1 MSNVVNMISTPQRA
15 TFPKAHRL
23 LSRTEFKS
31 VLDGGFKIV
40 DPLFVQIGI
49 PRNDQQQ
56 RIGIIVSKKIGNAV
70 VRNRIKRLIRE
81 RFRHV
86 GWTLA
91 GLDLVIIAR
100 QAAAEEDSKE
110 IFAALDHGFKR
121 LRRRVTG
128 LTH

>member
-1 MSNVVNMISTPQRA
+1 MSNVVTAMRAPQSA
-15 TFPKAHRL
+15 SFPKAQRL
-23 LSRTEFKS
+23 LTRTEFKS
-31 VLDGGFKIV
+31 VLDNGVKIA
-40 DPLFVQIGI
+40 DPLFVLIGI

-56 RIGIIVSKKIGNAV
+56 RIGIIVSKKVGHAV
-70 VRNRIKRLIRE
+70 MRNRIKRLVRE

-100 QAAAEEDSKE
+100 QAAAEEESQE

-121 LRRRVTG
+121 LRRRVSG